1 MSRTTTSGRPLR
13 VVIGGLAAA
22 MLLTGCG
29 FDAQTLQPYTPAHGV
44 NTEAGVVKV
53 RNLLVVS
60 DGAGNNVVSASVLSS
75 ADDRL
80 TDVQIV
86 PVLASG
92 EAGTPLT
99 VSTAT
104 PIRLPA
110 NQLVVLTDLEPL
122 VQATGEL
129 TPGLTA
135 RVVMSFASGER
146 ADTIAPVQSFENS
159 IYSTLSPKP
168 APPTAPASAAPVSTT
183 PTP

>member
-13 VVIGGLAAA
+13 VALGGIAAA

-29 FDAQTLQPYTPAHGV
+29 FGAQTLQPYTPAHGV
-44 NTEAGVVKV
+44 NVDAGKINV

-60 DGAGNNVVSASVLSS
+60 DGAGTNVVSASVLSP

-80 TDVQIV
+80 TEVQVV
-86 PVLASG
+86 PILAGG
-92 EAGTPLT
+92 EAGTPLE
-99 VSTAT
+99 VSTSA

-110 NQLVVLTDLEPL
+110 NQLVVLTDPEPM

-135 RVVMSFASGER
+135 RVTMGFASGEKTE
-146 ADTIAPVQSFENS
+146 TIAPVQSFESS
-159 IYSTLSPKP
+159 IYATLSPSP
-168 APPTAPASAAPVSTT
+168 APATSSAPATAAPT
-183 PTP
+183 P